1 MNYINRAISTSL
13 VHLNITNVNDPGT
26 LGLLRE
32 NAVIAITGAYG
43 VTSKTVIQRH
53 LSLSREGV
61 NKLINRMKKK
71 QLINVHP
78 TFSNTDKNFIMLT
91 AHGIREAE
99 FLLNRELHLRSDVSR
114 VNERNLIHDLSVQ
127 IVVLDLLKA
136 KTISG
141 FATERDLAIQLE
153 DRANDP
159 RLVDALV
166 VDSAS
171 GEWIGIEMETSNA
184 KNKANGE
191 LRRKI
196 LSKYLEEFENKNGLY
211 KHIYMYSHR
220 QRFLTQIEKTHAKIF
235 ARDSQQFSE
244 AQQHLLSNS
253 IKFKASECHTI
264 YELMFNSNRQLSKS
278 NIELIKKSDYLRH
291 LTELEA
297 LAKDT
302 GDRIIEIRLDG
313 FKEAGKVC
321 GLLD

>member
-1 MNYINRAISTSL
+1 
-13 VHLNITNVNDPGT
+13 

-32 NAVIAITGAYG
+32 NAVIAITGAFG

-53 LSLSREGV
+53 LGLSRESV

-71 QLINVHP
+71 RLINVHP
-78 TFSNTDKNFIMLT
+78 TFSNMDKGFILLT
-91 AHGIREAE
+91 SHGAREAE
-99 FLLNRELHLRSDVSR
+99 FILNRELHLRSDVSR

-127 IVVLDLLKA
+127 IVVLDLVKS

-141 FATERDLAIQLE
+141 FATERDLALQLQE
-153 DRANDP
+153 RANAP

-166 VDSAS
+166 VNADS

-211 KHIYMYSHR
+211 RCIYMYSHR

-235 ARDSQQFSE
+235 ARDYQQFSK
-244 AQQHLLSNS
+244 AQQQLLSS
-253 IKFKASECHTI
+253 QIKFKVSECETI
-264 YELMFNSNRQLSKS
+264 FELMFDSNRQLSKD
-278 NIELIKKSDYLRH
+278 NIGLIRKSDYLH
-291 LTELEA
+291 QLKELEK
-297 LAKDT
+297 LAQDT
-302 GDRIIEIRLDG
+302 NDRIIQIRLDG
-313 FKEAGKVC
+313 YIEAGKVS